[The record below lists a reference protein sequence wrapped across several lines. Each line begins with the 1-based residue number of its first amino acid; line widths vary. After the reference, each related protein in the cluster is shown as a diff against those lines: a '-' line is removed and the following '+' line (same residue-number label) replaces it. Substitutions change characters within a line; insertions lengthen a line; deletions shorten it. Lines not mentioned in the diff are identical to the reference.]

1 MGMNREQDIKMM
13 IDAFISEIDKKKLL
27 KIAREAITC
36 AVRNE
41 QLVKIKLQEYSQL
54 LRDPGASFVTL
65 TIQGKLRGCIGTLE
79 ANQPLVLDVQEHA
92 VAAAM
97 EDYRFP
103 DVREEELQLISIEIS
118 RLTPVQLVNYSTHED
133 LISKIRVN
141 VDGVLLKA
149 TGRRA
154 TFLPQVW
161 EKVPDPEQFLSQ
173 LCMKMGATPDLW
185 REKHLQIYTYQ
196 VEKFKEA

>member
-1 MGMNREQDIKMM
+1 M
-13 IDAFISEIDKKKLL
+13 IDASLSETDKKKLL

-41 QLVKIKLQEYSQL
+41 QLKKIQLQEHSRL

-65 TIQGKLRGCIGTLE
+65 TIREKLRGCIGTLE
-79 ANQPLVLDVQEHA
+79 AYQPLVLDVQEHA

-103 DVREEELQLISIEIS
+103 AVREEEIPLINIEIS
-118 RLTPVQLVNYSTHED
+118 RLTPIHLIDYSTPED
-133 LISKIRVN
+133 LISNLRVN
-141 VDGVLLKA
+141 VDGVLLK
-149 TGRRA
+149 TSGRRA

-173 LCMKMGATPDLW
+173 LCMKMGAPPDLW
-185 REKHLQIYTYQ
+185 RGNRLQVYTYQ

>member
-1 MGMNREQDIKMM
+1 M
-13 IDAFISEIDKKKLL
+13 IDAFLSEFDRKKLL
-27 KIAREAITC
+27 EIARESITR

-41 QLVKIKLQEYSQL
+41 QLIRIKLQEHSQL

-65 TIQGKLRGCIGTLE
+65 TIREKLRGCIGTLE
-79 ANQPLVLDVQEHA
+79 ANQPLILDVQEHA

-103 DVREEELQLISIEIS
+103 VVREEELQLINIEIS
-118 RLTPVQLVNYSTHED
+118 RLTPVHLVDYSTPD
-133 LISKIRVN
+133 NLVSKIRVN
-141 VDGVLLKA
+141 VDGVLIKA
-149 TGRRA
+149 SGRRA

-173 LCMKMGATPDLW
+173 LCVKMGAPPDLW
-185 REKHLQIYTYQ
+185 RGRDVQIYTYQ
-196 VEKFKEA
+196 VENFKEA

>member
-1 MGMNREQDIKMM
+1 MGVRRDQDTNFMKNIFLSG
-13 IDAFISEIDKKKLL
+13 IDMRKLL

-41 QLVKIKLQEYSQL
+41 QLKTIKPEEYPQL

-65 TIQGKLRGCIGTLE
+65 TKRDKLRGCIGTLE
-79 ANQPLVLDVQEHA
+79 AYQPLVLDVQEHA

-103 DVREEELQLISIEIS
+103 DVSEDELHLIKIEIS
-118 RLTPVQLVNYSTHED
+118 RLTPVQLVDYSTPKD
-133 LISKIRVN
+133 LVSKLRKN
-141 VDGVLLKA
+141 VDGILIKA
-149 TGRRA
+149 NGRRA

-161 EKVPDPEQFLSQ
+161 EKVPDTEQFLSQ
-173 LCMKMGATPDLW
+173 LCVKMGTSPDLW
-185 REKHLQIYTYQ
+185 REKHLLVYTYQ
-196 VEKFKEA
+196 VEKFKET

>member
-1 MGMNREQDIKMM
+1 M
-13 IDAFISEIDKKKLL
+13 IDTFLSEIDKKKLL

-36 AVRNE
+36 VVRKE
-41 QLVKIKLQEYSQL
+41 QLKRIKPQEHSQL
-54 LRDPGASFVTL
+54 LREPGASFVTL
-65 TIQGKLRGCIGTLE
+65 TIREELRGCIGTLE
-79 ANQPLVLDVQEHA
+79 ANQPLILDVQEHA

-103 DVREEELQLISIEIS
+103 VVREEELQMINIEIS
-118 RLTPVQLVNYSTHED
+118 RLTPVHLKEYSTPED

-141 VDGVLLKA
+141 VDGILIKA
-149 TGRRA
+149 NGRRA

-161 EKVPDPEQFLSQ
+161 EKVPDTEQFLSQ
-173 LCMKMGATPDLW
+173 LCMKMGAPPDLW
-185 REKHLQIYTYQ
+185 RGKHVQIYTYQ